1 VRLGIS
7 LPNRQSDGR
16 APTIDYVMQRAKV
29 IERVGFDGIWMGDS
43 VGRVP
48 RAVPDV
54 LIWLVVA
61 AAATQTV
68 ELGTTILQVP
78 LRNPVELAKRLMSV
92 HALCGG
98 RFSAGLG
105 SGSTRAD
112 FDAVGVPY
120 DDRFKLLAEGL
131 PIIRRLC
138 AGEQVGAANL
148 YPWANT
154 AGGPPILIGSWHSGL
169 WVRRAARDYD
179 GWIASGFFTSFN
191 QLKEGIQRYRDAG
204 GKRALVSTITVDLGK
219 PTTPF
224 DPDAPFKLE
233 CGPAEAAER
242 LQRLADIGYDD
253 ALLTRG
259 DHSDADLPEET
270 LAQIRAMVPRTV
282 VN

>member
-7 LPNRQSDGR
+7 LPTRQSDGR
-16 APTIDYVMQRAKV
+16 APTIAEIMQRAKV
-29 IERVGFDGIWMGDS
+29 IEDIGFDGIWMGDS
-43 VGRVP
+43 VGRAARP
-48 RAVPDV
+48 VPDV
-54 LIWLVVA
+54 LVWLVA
-61 AAATQTV
+61 AAAATEHI

-78 LRNPVELAKRLMSV
+78 LRHPVELAQRLMSV

-112 FDAVGVPY
+112 FNAVGVPY
-120 DDRFKLLAEGL
+120 DDRFKILAEAM
-131 PIIRRLC
+131 PTIRRLC
-138 AGEQVGAANL
+138 AGEQVGDANL
-148 YPWANT
+148 HPWPDT
-154 AGGPPILIGSWHSGL
+154 AGGPPILVGSWHSGL

-204 GKRALVSTITVDLGK
+204 GTRALVSTITIDLHQ

-224 DPDAPFKLE
+224 DPDGRFHLE
-233 CGPAEAAER
+233 CGPAEAAAR

-253 ALLTRG
+253 ALLTRSG
-259 DHSDADLPEET
+259 HSVAELTDEDLVE
-270 LAQIRAMVPRTV
+270 IRGLV
-282 VN
+282 

>member
-7 LPNRQSDGR
+7 LPTRQSDGR
-16 APTIDYVMQRAKV
+16 APTIAQIMQRAKA
-29 IERVGFDGIWMGDS
+29 IEDIGFDGIWMGDS
-43 VGRVP
+43 VGRVARP
-48 RAVPDV
+48 VPDV
-54 LIWLVVA
+54 LVWLVA
-61 AAATQTV
+61 AAAATEHV

-78 LRNPVELAKRLMSV
+78 LRHPVELAQRLMSV

-120 DDRFKLLAEGL
+120 EDRFKILATAM
-131 PIIRRLC
+131 PTIRRLC
-138 AGEQVGAANL
+138 AGEQVGDANL
-148 YPWANT
+148 YPWPDT

-169 WVRRAARDYD
+169 WVRRAAREYD

-191 QLKEGIQRYRDAG
+191 QMKEGIERYRDAG
-204 GKRALVSTITVDLGK
+204 GTRALVSTITVDLHQ

-224 DPDAPFKLE
+224 DPDGRFHLE
-233 CGPAEAAER
+233 CEPAEAAAR

-253 ALLTRG
+253 ALLTRTG
-259 DHSDADLPEET
+259 HSVADLPDEDMV
-270 LAQIRAMVPRTV
+270 QIRALVPRE
-282 VN
+282 